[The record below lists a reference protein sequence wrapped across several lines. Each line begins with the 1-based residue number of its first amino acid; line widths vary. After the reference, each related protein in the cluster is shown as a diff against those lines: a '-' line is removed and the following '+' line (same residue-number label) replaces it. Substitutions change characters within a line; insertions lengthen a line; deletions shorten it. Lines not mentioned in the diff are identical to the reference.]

1 MTIKT
6 KTQSTHL
13 VLKLQDV
20 EEYLTLN
27 EQQELGSF
35 IAKIVEERQIDR
47 KKLNEYLV
55 INTDEPYAGKVYAVV
70 LEGEAQK
77 MEKRDN

>member
-13 VLKLQDV
+13 VIKLQDV

-47 KKLNEYLV
+47 RKLNEYLV
-55 INTDEPYAGKVYAVV
+55 INTDEPYAGKVYAAV

-77 MEKRDN
+77 TEKRGN